1 METES
6 AGLDPLFS
14 MFDQLIRSTIE
25 FLPTLGFAVAL
36 LASGFAAAWVL
47 RVIVLRIG
55 AAAGILFSGTAGG
68 RRTGTVRLPWPL
80 SVVVANAMFWLTVV
94 FFVSESS
101 RVLGLEFIADLI
113 ATVASYLPTALVA
126 AIILLAGYS
135 FASIARNSIATSG
148 EESQALG
155 SLLFF
160 TVNTIAVLAALRQ
173 IGIDLILVQ
182 SLLLIITAAAF
193 GGLAYAFGKGAA
205 PSLGNIIA
213 AHYLR
218 QVYRQGQ
225 RMRVGAIEGE
235 ILEITPTAVVIDTRN
250 GRALIPASTFSREVS
265 VLLGGEE
272 ASERE

>member
-1 METES
+1 METKS

-14 MFDQLIRSTIE
+14 MFDQLIRSTID
-25 FLPTLGFAVAL
+25 FLPTLGFAAVL
-36 LASGFAAAWVL
+36 LAAGFAAAWVL
-47 RVIVLRIG
+47 KIIVLRIG
-55 AAAGILFSGTAGG
+55 AATGILFSRTTGG

-80 SVVVANAMFWLTVV
+80 SVAVANVIFWIAVV
-94 FFVSESS
+94 FFLSVSA

-113 ATVASYLPTALVA
+113 ATVASVLPTALVA

-135 FASIARNSIATSG
+135 CATVARNYIATSSD
-148 EESQALG
+148 ESRALG
-155 SLLFF
+155 NLLFF
-160 TVNTIAVLAALRQ
+160 TINTIAVLAALRQ
-173 IGIDLILVQ
+173 IGIDLVLVR
-182 SLLLIITAAAF
+182 SLLLIFTAAAC

-225 RMRVGAIEGE
+225 RVRVGAIEGE
-235 ILEITPTAVVIDTRN
+235 ILEITPTAVVIDTHN

-265 VLLGGEE
+265 VLLGREE